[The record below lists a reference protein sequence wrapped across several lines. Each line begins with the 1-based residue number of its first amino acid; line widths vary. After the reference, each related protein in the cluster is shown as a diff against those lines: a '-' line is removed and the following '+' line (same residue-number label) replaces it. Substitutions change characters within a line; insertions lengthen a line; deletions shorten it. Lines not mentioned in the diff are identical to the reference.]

1 MTWQAHYTAGILVLL
16 IAALVWR
23 RIGADVA
30 FLCALAALLLAGVLE
45 PVEAVRGFANPAV
58 ITVGLLYVVA
68 LGLRETG
75 GMTTI
80 TRRLL
85 GRPKSLRMAQLR
97 LLTPVAALS
106 AFVNNTPVV
115 AMFLPV
121 LSGWAQRNNLNAS
134 RLFMPLSFA
143 AMLGGA
149 CTLIGTSTNL
159 VVNEL
164 FIEHVNNGA
173 ANLMQPMGMFTLA
186 KVGLPALIVGL
197 AYMILTGRRLLPADP
212 GQIPI
217 SEDPR
222 RYTVWMRVEPGS
234 RIVGRTIEQAGLRQL
249 RGLFLSEIERAD
261 ERLVAVSPEHVLR
274 ADDRLCFVGV
284 VESVVELQQI
294 QGLVP
299 DTDQIEKLS
308 SMRPDRRL
316 IEAVVSE
323 ASPLVRKSVRHGA
336 FRTRYNAV
344 IIAVHRAGERIKGK
358 IGDIVLQ
365 PGDTLLLEGPAGFA
379 EQHRNSSAFY
389 LVSELDAPASPRW
402 GRAWV
407 AILILT
413 GLVAAIAIRPEQ
425 VMTAALCAA
434 MLMIVTRCCTGT
446 QARQVIDWQVLIV
459 IGAAFGIARA
469 MENTHLASAIA
480 DTVLGWTV
488 SMDMRGMLAG
498 VYLVT
503 VLLTSVMTNNAAAA
517 LVFPIAFQFAG
528 DHGQPFLPFAVCI
541 AIGAS
546 AAFATPVGYQTNMMV
561 MGPGGYGWGNF
572 LRFGGPL
579 TVLVGIVCILLAPL
593 AYGG

>member
-45 PVEAVRGFANPAV
+45 PAEAVRGFANPAV

-97 LLTPVAALS
+97 LLAPVAALS

-164 FIEHVNNGA
+164 LIEHVNNGA
-173 ANLMQPMGMFTLA
+173 ASLLQPMGMFTLA
-186 KVGLPALIVGL
+186 KVGLPALIIGL
-197 AYMILTGRRLLPADP
+197 AYIILTGRRLLPADA
-212 GQIPI
+212 GQTPV

-249 RGLFLSEIERAD
+249 RGLFLSEIERKD
-261 ERLVAVSPEHVLR
+261 ERLIAVSPEHVLR
-274 ADDRLCFVGV
+274 SDDRLCFVGV

-299 DTDQIEKLS
+299 DTDQIDKLS

-323 ASPLVRKSVRHGA
+323 ASPLVRKSVRQGA

-407 AILILT
+407 AILILA
-413 GLVAAIAIRPEQ
+413 GLVAAIALRPEQ

-459 IGAAFGIARA
+459 IGSAFGLARA

-488 SMDMRGMLAG
+488 MMDMRGMLAG

-517 LVFPIAFQFAG
+517 LIFPIAFRFAT